1 MKELAVIVSVAL
13 LSSALAGQAPT
24 DDAQRSAETWLALTD
39 AMNYGGSWDIAGSY
53 FKNSVTLE
61 QWEQAMRGART
72 PLGTVRFRTLK
83 SATPATSLPGAPDGN
98 YVVMQFDTSF
108 EQKEDGVE
116 TVTAVQET
124 DGIWRVVGY
133 FIK

>member
-1 MKELAVIVSVAL
+1 
-13 LSSALAGQAPT
+13 
-24 DDAQRSAETWLALTD
+24 
-39 AMNYGGSWDIAGSY
+39 MNCEGSWDIAGSY

-72 PLGTVRFRTLK
+72 PLGTVRSRTLK
-83 SATPATSLPGAPDGN
+83 SATSATSLPGAPDGN

-108 EQKEDGVE
+108 EQKEGGVE

-124 DGIWRVVGY
+124 DGIWRIVGY